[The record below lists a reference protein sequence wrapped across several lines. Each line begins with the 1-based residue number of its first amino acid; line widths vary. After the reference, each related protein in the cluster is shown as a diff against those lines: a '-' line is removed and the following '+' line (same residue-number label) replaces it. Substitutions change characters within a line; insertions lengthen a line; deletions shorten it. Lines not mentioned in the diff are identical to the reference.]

1 VAKSYEEANL
11 SLSYLKSR
19 NKSELF
25 FYEEIGVNRL
35 FLQQPSDDIERFLN
49 EVFVPLQT
57 EHGEHNDL
65 EKTLLAYIKN
75 NKSASNTAK
84 QLHIHINTLYQ
95 RLKKIEKQ
103 LNLSFDNSE
112 DALKIQLACHLRE
125 TFFYL
130 QI

>member
-1 VAKSYEEANL
+1 MCLCPILPLRCSILFMIHEKT
-11 SLSYLKSR
+11 SLLKSR
-19 NKSELF
+19 
-25 FYEEIGVNRL
+25 
-35 FLQQPSDDIERFLN
+35 
-49 EVFVPLQT
+49 
-57 EHGEHNDL
+57 
-65 EKTLLAYIKN
+65 

-103 LNLSFDNSE
+103 LNLSFDNPE